1 MRPLSILWAAA
12 LLLAG
17 WSTGPDADRP
27 QITVVTRRGIRGF
40 RCSA

>member
-17 WSTGPDADRP
+17 CSTESETFWGR
-27 QITVVTRRGIRGF
+27 Q
-40 RCSA
+40 S